1 MLADL
6 FTPIKVY
13 SGHFH
18 NSQSKK
24 ISPLSNLLQGET
36 RGNKVLVVSVVLH
49 HFVEKRRNSLK
60 AELQAWGT
68 DELLL
73 NSKNN
78 NFLARQDLIDSPK
91 PETSLVPGLILILS
105 AALGH
110 YSS

>member
-13 SGHFH
+13 VGHFH

-24 ISPLSNLLQGET
+24 ILPLSDLLQGEA
-36 RGNKVLVVSVVLH
+36 RGNKVLFVSVVLH
-49 HFVEKRRNSLK
+49 HFIEKRRNSLK
-60 AELQAWGT
+60 VALQVWGT

-78 NFLARQDLIDSPK
+78 NKHEGLLITWSHLQNNLTWRLCFVLFLFF
-91 PETSLVPGLILILS
+91 
-105 AALGH
+105 
-110 YSS
+110 